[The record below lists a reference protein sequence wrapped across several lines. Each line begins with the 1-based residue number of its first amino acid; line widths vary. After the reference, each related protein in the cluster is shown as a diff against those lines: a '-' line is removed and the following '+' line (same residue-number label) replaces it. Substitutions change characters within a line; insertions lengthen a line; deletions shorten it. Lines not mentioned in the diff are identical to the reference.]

1 MFPKGFPGDSVV
13 EESPAN
19 AGDMGL
25 IPDVGRSLV
34 EENDNTL
41 HYSGLENLLDRG
53 MWQAMGNGVTEQLD
67 MAYRLNNNNVP

>member
-41 HYSGLENLLDRG
+41 HYSGLENLDRG
-53 MWQAMGNGVTEQLD
+53 IWQAMGNGVTKQLD